1 MPVDTSTDH
10 KLNEAKLK
18 KPWTAPVLKKTSIEE
33 ITASGAKS
41 TTTDHGGNSM
51 S

>member
-1 MPVDTSTDH
+1 MSGVTKTDL
-10 KLNEAKLK
+10 KVKVAK
-18 KPWTAPVLKKTSIEE
+18 PGREWSAPVLKKIGIEE

-41 TTTDHGGNSM
+41 TTADHGGDAM

>member
-1 MPVDTSTDH
+1 MSGHAKADLKV
-10 KLNEAKLK
+10 NEVKIK
-18 KPWTAPVLKKTSIEE
+18 KEWTAPVLKKISIEE

-41 TTTDHGGNSM
+41 TTTDHGGNAM